1 LRRVLVLNATYEPL
15 SVVPM
20 PRAIHLL
27 LSEKAEVIESDGLV
41 IHSQSMSFSAPVV
54 IRLQYYV
61 HIPHNLPMPL
71 SRRAILLR
79 DSFTCQYCGTQPGR
93 EHLTIDHILPRSRGG
108 RTDWENTVAACG
120 ACNRKK
126 GNRTP
131 EEAHM
136 PLLRQPVRP
145 RFWAMAL
152 IMGPGHDAWRKYL
165 FIK

>member
-1 LRRVLVLNATYEPL
+1 
-15 SVVPM
+15 M

-27 LSEKAEVIESDGLV
+27 ISDKAEVVETDGLV
-41 IHSQSMSFSAPVV
+41 IHSQTMSFPAPVV
-54 IRLQYYV
+54 IRLHYFVRVPY
-61 HIPHNLPMPL
+61 NLPMPL

-79 DSFTCQYCGTQPGR
+79 DSFTCQYCGATPGR

-120 ACNRKK
+120 TCNRKK

-136 PLLRQPVRP
+136 HLMHKPVRP

-152 IMGPGHDAWRKYL
+152 MMGPGNDAWRKYL
-165 FIK
+165 FTP